1 VLATLADRGRAV
13 LPWPVAGDR
22 RPPRPRAPARTW
34 LRALALT
41 CLALLAVAVAA
52 QDLRPV
58 PPLTA
63 RVMDEAGAL
72 PPTAV
77 GALDARLERLE
88 RERGSQ
94 LVVLVVRSTQP
105 EDIAAFAQRVGED
118 WKIGRREVGDG
129 VLIVVA
135 VDDRRVRIE
144 VAKALEGAIPDLA
157 ARRIITEQITPAFRA
172 GDYAGGLAAAVEA
185 LDTRIAGEGLPE
197 PSAPAAGS
205 IGDAGLDLH
214 DVAIFLFVA
223 VPIVATVLTSLF
235 GRRLGSLLTAA
246 GAGGLGWWFTASLVV
261 AAGAA
266 IAALVVVGLFGVGAA
281 RRSGLGRGRGP
292 AVIWG
297 GGHHGGGWSSG
308 GFGGG
313 GGGFGSGGGGDFG
326 GGGASGDW

>member
-1 VLATLADRGRAV
+1 VLASLAARGCGLASLAGGADRR
-13 LPWPVAGDR
+13 LR
-22 RPPRPRAPARTW
+22 RERVPALAW
-34 LRALALT
+34 LRALVLF
-41 CLALLAVAVAA
+41 CLAWLTLAAAA
-52 QDLRPV
+52 QELRPV

-63 RVMDEAGAL
+63 RVIDQTGVL

-94 LVVLVVRSTQP
+94 LVVLVVPGTQP
-105 EDIAAFAQRVGED
+105 EDIAAFAQRVGEA

-135 VDDRRVRIE
+135 IDDRRVRIE

-157 ARRIITEQITPAFRA
+157 ARRIITEHITPAFRA

-185 LDTRIAGEGLPE
+185 LDARIAGEGLPE
-197 PSAPAAGS
+197 ASAPAPGS

-281 RRSGLGRGRGP
+281 RRGGLGRGRGP
-292 AVIWG
+292 SVVWG